1 MTTNILNDIISNILN
16 ELVEFTEK
24 MIQNK
29 THISISKSIL
39 QINSIEDL
47 YPQNIENDDY
57 IACLVGDGHSGKGC
71 KTILDFNAESIL
83 SAVLEKKNVDIGME
97 MCQDLCKNEDS
108 GAMVALI
115 LFNKNTRHLE
125 IISVGDILVSVY
137 KNGQIIHKQKK
148 HDCQTISE
156 SKQLLEELQTNKIKI
171 DSPRLT
177 MIPCIDDTMRL
188 ENRHSYFVWDGSK
201 KIGACSFVGH
211 RDMKRLSPFKS
222 SLTLPTGQL
231 HIVMASDG
239 VSDMIHPKNELL
251 CSFKTNASIISEGA
265 RKRWIDPHFNE
276 LPLEYDCYNV
286 DGFFRPNQKKSSF
299 FCRNKRVKSQT
310 VCSDE
315 TVLVNFYDGSS
326 LIVEKK
332 EIIEHNS
339 GADDISCL
347 IMKIHD

>member
-1 MTTNILNDIISNILN
+1 MMMISNILNDI
-16 ELVEFTEK
+16 LVEFTEK
-24 MIQNK
+24 LIQKK

-39 QINSIEDL
+39 QICSGEDL
-47 YPQNIENDDY
+47 YPQHVENEEY

-71 KTILDFNAESIL
+71 KSILDYNAESIL
-83 SAVLEKKNVDIGME
+83 SAVLKEKNVDIGMK

-108 GAMVALI
+108 GAMIAI
-115 LFNKNTRHLE
+115 TMFNKNTRHLQ

-148 HDCQTISE
+148 HDCQTIYE
-156 SKQLLEELQTNKIKI
+156 SKQLLKELQKNKIKI
-171 DSPRLT
+171 DSPRLS

-188 ENRHSYFVWDGSK
+188 ENRHSYFVWDNYQ
-201 KIGACSFVGH
+201 KIGASSFVGH

-231 HIVMASDG
+231 HMVMASDG
-239 VSDMIHPKNELL
+239 VADMIHPENELL
-251 CSFKTNASIISEGA
+251 CSFKTDASVISEGA

-286 DGFFRPNQKKSSF
+286 DGFFRPNQKTSSF
-299 FCRNKRVKSQT
+299 FCRKKRVKSQT

-339 GADDISCL
+339 GADDICCL
-347 IMKIHD
+347 VLKFHD